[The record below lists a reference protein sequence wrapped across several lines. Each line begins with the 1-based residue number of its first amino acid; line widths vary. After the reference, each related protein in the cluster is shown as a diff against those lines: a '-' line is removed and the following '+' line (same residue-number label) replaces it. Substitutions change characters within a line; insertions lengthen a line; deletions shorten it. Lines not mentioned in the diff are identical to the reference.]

1 MKEEGNLQSSSRTSA
16 PMRSDKEPET
26 TDVDTH
32 AEEEEEQ
39 TPLRS
44 VLEKLLISQGY
55 SVYMEFCTSFLA
67 LFTTAFYVASTY
79 VSDSFG
85 WLNSLDIAICSLFLV
100 EYLMVLYISQHR
112 MQLILSPSSLLDL
125 FIIFSVFIFANSQS
139 GIVSTL
145 LVGASRL
152 ARIIKFVGFVPKRFK
167 IGDTDVTRQ
176 LITIVF
182 TLLSLIY
189 ISAGLFQIVENNE
202 RSQDNMLPFHH
213 SVYFVVVTIATV
225 GYGDIVPETEA
236 GKMLVI
242 AIIVVTFVLVP
253 KQTND
258 LYNLMSTCLPYD
270 TCP

>member
-1 MKEEGNLQSSSRTSA
+1 
-16 PMRSDKEPET
+16 MRSDKEPET

-32 AEEEEEQ
+32 VEEEEEQ

-44 VLEKLLISQGY
+44 VLEKLLVSQGY
-55 SVYMEFCTSFLA
+55 NVYIEFCTSFLA
-67 LFTTAFYVASTY
+67 LFSSAFHVASTY
-79 VSDSFG
+79 VIRSFD
-85 WLNSLDIAICSLFLV
+85 WLDSLDIAICSLFLV

-125 FIIFSVFIFANSQS
+125 FIIFSVFIFSNTDGGFAK
-139 GIVSTL
+139 TL

-176 LITIVF
+176 LITIIF

-189 ISAGLFQIVENNE
+189 ISAGLFQIVENHE
-202 RSQDNMLPFHH
+202 RSEDNQLPFHH
-213 SVYFVVVTIATV
+213 SVYFIVVTIATV
-225 GYGDIVPETEA
+225 GYGDIVPETET

-242 AIIVVTFVLVP
+242 ALIIITFVLVP

-258 LYNLMSTCLPYD
+258 LYNLMSKFKCHLIF
-270 TCP
+270 